1 MGSAA
6 VQPWCFLIRA
16 RILAAIL
23 SAAASA
29 FCKVAEVV
37 AKTRDIMCSFP
48 GIHSPA
54 RVTITTHHTA
64 THLTDLIDLAEFL
77 LLSLTELL
85 CSLLRSP
92 GSRHVSDV

>member
-1 MGSAA
+1 M
-6 VQPWCFLIRA
+6 QPWCFLIRA

-29 FCKVAEVV
+29 FCKVAEIA
-37 AKTRDIMCSFP
+37 AKTRDIVCSFP

-54 RVTITTHHTA
+54 SEGHYHHTA